1 MKGRWFLGVVSGFL
15 FGLMLGVT
23 LFLFGVIPLHS
34 QWLWILP
41 LLGIALG
48 LVMAAWAPF
57 GSGGEEAPAAPPA
70 PAAEAA
76 APAPVET
83 TLEHDVVPDEPT
95 DTSPEPTD
103 DA

>member
-1 MKGRWFLGVVSGFL
+1 MKGRWFLGLVSGFL

-34 QWLWILP
+34 DWLWILP
-41 LLGIALG
+41 LLGIVLG

-57 GSGGEEAPAAPPA
+57 GGGGEEVPATSVAPATT
-70 PAAEAA
+70 
-76 APAPVET
+76 APVET
-83 TLEHDVVPDEPT
+83 TLEHDVVPDEPV